1 MVVVFLL
8 SDGVELRGL
17 FLSVTVLGPGADGFL
32 GLIFSIFHKN
42 LSLTYQNEFCIHIY
56 KKNNKFT

>member
-17 FLSVTVLGPGADGFL
+17 FLSRSVAVLGPGADGFW
-32 GLIFSIFHKN
+32 GLIFSISHKN
-42 LSLTYQNEFCIHIY
+42 LSLTYAE
-56 KKNNKFT
+56 